1 MRKYSV
7 SCKDNNEGKNKQDT
21 LKALDVLFEQL
32 NLHSSSTLL
41 QADEPGFEEFR
52 KLVKRQINHFN
63 RNSARTWVGKHL
75 DMDEERGDY
84 RKWRPH
90 TDKWLETTWHGDMSV
105 PKNP

>member
-1 MRKYSV
+1 MRKHSV
-7 SCKDNNEGKNKQDT
+7 SCKDNNEGNDKQDT

-32 NLHSSSTLL
+32 NLHSSSMLI
-41 QADEPGFEEFR
+41 QADEPGFEGFQ
-52 KLVKRQINHFN
+52 KLVKRQINRFN